1 MLGNDIVDLQL
12 ASVES
17 NWKRTGYLQKI
28 FSSKEMD
35 DIHSSIDPDK
45 KVWLYW
51 SMKETAYKCINR
63 ALQYRFYNPAKLTC
77 AIDELSDNSDMQG
90 IVQYQDFKIETYSRV
105 TPEYISTFV
114 RDPNIDHYKKT
125 LQLDSV
131 DLKNPKQALRRKILA
146 YLDQNNSQSAS
157 RFSILKDALGIPSL
171 LDRKKD
177 KTLPISISHHGR
189 FGSFI
194 LPFSTLD

>member
-63 ALQYRFYNPAKLTC
+63 ALQYRFYNPVKLTC
-77 AIDELSDNSDMQG
+77 AIDEFSDIHMQG

-114 RDPNIDHYKKT
+114 RDSNIDHYKKT
-125 LQLDSV
+125 LQLNTD
-131 DLKNPKQALRRKILA
+131 DLKNPKQALRRNILA
-146 YLDQNNSQSAS
+146 YLAQNNSQSAS

-171 LDRKKD
+171 LDIKKG
-177 KTLPISISHHGR
+177 KTLPISISHHGQ